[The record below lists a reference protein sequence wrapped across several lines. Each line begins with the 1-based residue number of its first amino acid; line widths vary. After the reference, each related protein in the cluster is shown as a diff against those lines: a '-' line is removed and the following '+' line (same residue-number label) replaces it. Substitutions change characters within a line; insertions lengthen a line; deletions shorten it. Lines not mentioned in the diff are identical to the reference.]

1 MMTGDHGFAEVQK
14 EATWMV
20 EGNEEKGYS
29 TKKAE
34 KAFQMDWKQA
44 LERSEKFISP
54 SQMGSGLAKIQGQNG
69 MEWDSWNL

>member
-34 KAFQMDWKQA
+34 KAFQMD
-44 LERSEKFISP
+44 
-54 SQMGSGLAKIQGQNG
+54 
-69 MEWDSWNL
+69 